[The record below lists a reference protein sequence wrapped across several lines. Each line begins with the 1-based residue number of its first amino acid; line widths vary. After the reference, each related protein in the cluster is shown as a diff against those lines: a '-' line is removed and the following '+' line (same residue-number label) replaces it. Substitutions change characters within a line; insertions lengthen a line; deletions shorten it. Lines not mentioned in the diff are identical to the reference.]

1 MTGWRVGYDASPAPI
16 AKIIG
21 KIQGQATHHPSNIA
35 QYAAIGALEMG
46 NAESLKMREVF
57 RMRRDFM
64 VSKIGDALGQKLRD
78 PEGAFYLFA
87 PVSSVYGQKTP
98 DGKTIK
104 GSVDLCEY
112 ILESQGLA
120 IVPGAAFGNDN
131 CVRFSY
137 AASDEN
143 LESACKRFEAAIR
156 SLK

>member
-1 MTGWRVGYDASPAPI
+1 
-16 AKIIG
+16 
-21 KIQGQATHHPSNIA
+21 
-35 QYAAIGALEMG
+35 
-46 NAESLKMREVF
+46 
-57 RMRRDFM
+57 
-64 VSKIGDALGQKLRD
+64 
-78 PEGAFYLFA
+78 
-87 PVSSVYGQKTP
+87 VSSVYGQKTP

-143 LESACKRFEAAIR
+143 LESACRRFEAAIR